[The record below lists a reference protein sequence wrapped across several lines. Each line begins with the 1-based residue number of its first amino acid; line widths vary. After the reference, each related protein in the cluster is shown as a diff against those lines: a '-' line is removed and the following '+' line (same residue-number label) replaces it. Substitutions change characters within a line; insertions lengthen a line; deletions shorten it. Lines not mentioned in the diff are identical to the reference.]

1 MQTIIREF
9 SAEDIV
15 ALTELYNHYILET
28 TITFDLQPYT
38 PERRYQSWMSHYAHS
53 GRYRLFVAEC
63 DSKPVGYASS
73 SLFNKKAAY
82 ETSVETSIYLS
93 HDYVGR
99 GVGSR
104 LYEALFSTL
113 AEEDVHRAY
122 AGITLPN
129 EASVAI
135 HRKFGFE
142 RVALYREVGRKFGQY
157 WDVAWF
163 EKAL

>member
-9 SAEDIV
+9 SAEDIR
-15 ALTELYNHYILET
+15 ALTDLYNHYILET

-38 PERRYQSWMSHYAHS
+38 PEQRYQSWMSHYAHS
-53 GRYRLFVAEC
+53 GRYRLLVAEC

-93 HDYVGR
+93 HYCVGR

-129 EASVAI
+129 EASVTI

-142 RVALYREVGRKFGQY
+142 QVALYREVGRKFGRY
-157 WDVAWF
+157 WNVAWF